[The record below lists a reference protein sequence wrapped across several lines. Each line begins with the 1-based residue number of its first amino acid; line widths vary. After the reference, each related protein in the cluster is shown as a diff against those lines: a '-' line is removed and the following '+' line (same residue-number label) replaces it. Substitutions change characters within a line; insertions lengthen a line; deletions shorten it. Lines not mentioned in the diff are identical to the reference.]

1 MTLFAELQRRKVFK
15 VGAAYL
21 VVAWLLIQVVATLA
35 PQLQLPDWAPRL
47 VTLLLMVGFPVALLL
62 AWMLDVTPEGVK
74 AEAAASSN
82 VPMFAIAGAL
92 AAAALGW
99 YFLAPASEKSAE
111 RGSES
116 LSGTTAPVQFNG
128 KEPESDSD
136 ALSALSGSAPPGSI
150 AVLPFANRSAEA
162 DSLYFADGIH
172 DDLLTQLA
180 RNPALVVISRTS
192 VMGYRDTT
200 KPLRQVGAELG
211 VGAVLEGSVQRAGS
225 RVRIN
230 AQLIDAATDRHLWA
244 ETFDRELS
252 PETMFEIQSE
262 IAAAISTALGRE
274 LVTGSVRAATPT
286 TSNAAAYDLF
296 LRGRAQAGS
305 RVDADIRRTIA
316 VYREAVA
323 ADPEFALAM
332 GELGLELT
340 NLYWFNTRAAT
351 DRDEAR
357 EWIDRALALKP
368 EDPRL
373 RYILARHLY
382 HGRLDYEGAL
392 AELAVAEQ
400 GLPGSADV
408 FMLRSW
414 ILRRSGRALE
424 SVEPMQTAALLDPR
438 SEEVLSG
445 LVETYG
451 MLGDIE
457 NSARWSERMLAVPG
471 MHDYSKVTYAQHRL
485 QLLGDT
491 KAMAVALDSAPDV
504 YGTGVERY
512 LFDTPYLRRD
522 FPGATQA
529 IEAFPE
535 DPLVR
540 QFYLLPKSL
549 LRAFV
554 ARADGRTAAAAEHA
568 REALVVI
575 DKILAADPD
584 DPRAWISKARA
595 LAILGRGDEAREVA
609 RRAMELPG
617 AAKDFLNLAIFRAD
631 YLRAMAMFAD
641 SEELTREMDDYLQMP
656 AKYWF
661 YDGLVLDPAFDPH
674 RAHPAFVALGKR
686 YSRADAMKEGG
697 P

>member
-1 MTLFAELQRRKVFK
+1 MSLMAELRRRKVFK

-35 PQLQLPDWAPRL
+35 PQLQLPDWVPRL

-62 AWMLDVTPEGVK
+62 AWMLDVTPEGLKVDG
-74 AEAAASSN
+74 APAGN
-82 VPMFAIAGAL
+82 TGMYAIAGVLVVAAL
-92 AAAALGW
+92 AW
-99 YFLAPASEKSAE
+99 YFLAPAKKEM
-111 RGSES
+111 GSES
-116 LSGTTAPVQFNG
+116 ISGARATAITTDAQ
-128 KEPESDSD
+128 PEIDSD
-136 ALSALSGSAPPGSI
+136 PISEPAAAPPGSI

-211 VGAVLEGSVQRAGS
+211 VGAVLEGSVQRAGQ

-252 PETMFEIQSE
+252 PETMFAIQSE

-274 LVTGSVRAATPT
+274 LVTGSAPGAAPT
-286 TSNAAAYDLF
+286 TSNAVAYDLF

-305 RVDADIRRTIA
+305 RVEADIRRTIA

-323 ADPEFALAM
+323 ADPAFALAM

-357 EWIDRALALKP
+357 LWIDRALALQP
-368 EDPRL
+368 EHPRL
-373 RYILARHLY
+373 RFILARHLY

-392 AELAVAEQ
+392 AELAKAEQ

-414 ILRRSGRALE
+414 IQRRSGRVLE
-424 SVEPMQTAALLDPR
+424 SLEPMQTAALLDPR

-445 LVETYG
+445 MVETYG
-451 MLGDIE
+451 MLGDVE
-457 NSARWSERMLAVPG
+457 NSALWNERMLAVPG

-485 QLLGDT
+485 LLLGDT
-491 KAMAVALDSAPDV
+491 KAITVALASAPDV

-512 LFDTPYLRRD
+512 LFDAPYLRRD
-522 FPGATQA
+522 FLGAMQA

-540 QFYLLPKSL
+540 QFYFIPKPL
-549 LRAFV
+549 LRAIV
-554 ARADGRTAAAAEHA
+554 TRADGKAAAAGEHA
-568 REALVVI
+568 REALAVL
-575 DKILAADPD
+575 DAFLAANPEDA
-584 DPRAWISKARA
+584 RAWISKARA

-609 RRAMELPG
+609 RRALALPG
-617 AAKDFLNLAIFRAD
+617 VPKDALSFTNYRAD
-631 YLRAMAMFAD
+631 YLRALAMVAD
-641 SEELTREMDDYLQMP
+641 SEELAREMDDYLQIP
-656 AKYWF
+656 AKYWH
-661 YDGLVLDPAFDPH
+661 YDGLMLDPVFDPH
-674 RAHPAFVALGKR
+674 RAHPAFVALAAR
-686 YSRADAMKEGG
+686 YSKAGG
-697 P
+697 TP

>member
-1 MTLFAELQRRKVFK
+1 MSLMAELQRRKVFK

-47 VTLLLMVGFPVALLL
+47 VTLLLMVGFPVALML

-74 AEAAASSN
+74 VDGAAAGN
-82 VPMFAIAGAL
+82 TGRFAIAGVL
-92 AAAALGW
+92 VAAALGW
-99 YFLAPASEKSAE
+99 FFLAPAKEEEEK
-111 RGSES
+111 GSES
-116 LSGTTAPVQFNG
+116 ISGARATASTTDSP
-128 KEPESDSD
+128 PENDSD
-136 ALSALSGSAPPGSI
+136 PFSSFSSPPGSI
-150 AVLPFANRSAEA
+150 AVLPFANRSVEA

-211 VGAVLEGSVQRAGS
+211 VGAVLEGSVQRAGQ

-252 PETMFEIQSE
+252 PETMFEVQSE

-274 LVTGSVRAATPT
+274 LVTGSAPGATPT

-305 RVDADIRRTIA
+305 RVEADIRRTIA

-323 ADPEFALAM
+323 ADPAFALAM

-357 EWIDRALALKP
+357 LWIDRALALQP
-368 EDPRL
+368 EHPRL
-373 RYILARHLY
+373 RFILARHLY

-392 AELAVAEQ
+392 AELAKAEQ

-424 SVEPMQTAALLDPR
+424 SLEPMQTAALLDPR

-445 LVETYG
+445 MVETYG

-457 NSARWSERMLAVPG
+457 ASAQWNERMLAVPG
-471 MHDYSKVTYAQHRL
+471 MHDYSKSAYAGHRL

-491 KAMAVALDSAPDV
+491 QSITTALASAPDV
-504 YGTGVERY
+504 YGSGAERF
-512 LFDTPYLRRD
+512 LFDAPYLRRD
-522 FPGATQA
+522 FQGAMQA
-529 IEAFPE
+529 IEAFPD

-540 QFYLLPKSL
+540 QFYFIPKSL
-549 LRAFV
+549 LRAIV
-554 ARADGRTAAAAEHA
+554 ARAEGRTAAAGEHA
-568 REALVVI
+568 REALVVL
-575 DKILAADPD
+575 DTFLAANPEDA
-584 DPRAWISKARA
+584 RAWISKARA
-595 LAILGRGDEAREVA
+595 LAILGRGDEARDVA
-609 RRAMELPG
+609 RRALALPG
-617 AAKDFLNLAIFRAD
+617 VPKDALSFTIYRAD
-631 YLRAMAMFAD
+631 YLRTLAMVAD
-641 SEELTREMDDYLQMP
+641 SEELAREMDDYLQMP
-656 AKYWF
+656 ATYWY
-661 YDGLVLDPAFDPH
+661 YDGLMLDPAFDPH
-674 RAHPAFVALGKR
+674 RAHPAIVELAKR
-686 YSRADAMKEGG
+686 YSRVGSTEEGG

>member
-47 VTLLLMVGFPVALLL
+47 VTRLLMVGFPVALLL

-74 AEAAASSN
+74 SETSAAGN
-82 VPMFAIAGAL
+82 GRMYAIAGVLVAG
-92 AAAALGW
+92 ALGW
-99 YFLAPASEKSAE
+99 YFLAPAKEE
-111 RGSES
+111 REEMGSES
-116 LSGTTAPVQFNG
+116 ISGASATASSTDSH
-128 KEPESDSD
+128 PEIDSD
-136 ALSALSGSAPPGSI
+136 PISSPPGSI

-180 RNPALVVISRTS
+180 RNPGLVVISRTS

-200 KPLRQVGAELG
+200 KPLRQIGAELG
-211 VGAVLEGSVQRAGS
+211 VGAVLEGSVQRAGQ

-274 LVTGSVRAATPT
+274 LVAGSAPGATPT

-305 RVDADIRRTIA
+305 RVEADIRRTIA

-323 ADPEFALAM
+323 ADPAFALAM

-357 EWIDRALALKP
+357 LWIDRALALQP
-368 EDPRL
+368 EHPRL
-373 RYILARHLY
+373 RFILARHLY

-392 AELAVAEQ
+392 AELAKAEQ

-414 ILRRSGRALE
+414 ILRRSGRVLE
-424 SVEPMQTAALLDPR
+424 SLEPMQTAALLDPR

-445 LVETYG
+445 MVETYG

-457 NSARWSERMLAVPG
+457 ASAQWNERMLAVPG
-471 MHDYSKVTYAQHRL
+471 MHDYSKSAYAGHRL

-491 KAMAVALDSAPDV
+491 QSITAALASAPDV
-504 YGTGVERY
+504 YGAGTERF
-512 LFDTPYLRRD
+512 LFDAPYLRRD
-522 FPGATQA
+522 FQGAMRA
-529 IEAFPE
+529 IEAFPD

-540 QFYLLPKSL
+540 QLYFIPKSL
-549 LRAFV
+549 LRAVV
-554 ARADGRTAAAAEHA
+554 ARAEGRTAAAGEHA
-568 REALVVI
+568 REALAVL
-575 DKILAADPD
+575 DAFLSANPEDA
-584 DPRAWISKARA
+584 RAWISMARV
-595 LAILGRGDEAREVA
+595 LAILGRGDDAREVA
-609 RRAMELPG
+609 RRALALPG
-617 AAKDFLNLAIFRAD
+617 VSKDTLSFSVYRAD
-631 YLRAMAMFAD
+631 YLRALAMFAD
-641 SEELTREMDDYLQMP
+641 SEELAREMDDYLQLP
-656 AKYWF
+656 AKYWY
-661 YDGLVLDPAFDPH
+661 YDGLILDPVFDRH
-674 RAHPAFVALGKR
+674 RAHPAFVALAAR
-686 YSRADAMKEGG
+686 YSKAGG
-697 P
+697 TP

>member
-1 MTLFAELQRRKVFK
+1 MSLMAELQRRKVFK

-35 PQLQLPDWAPRL
+35 PQLQLPDWVPRL

-62 AWMLDVTPEGVK
+62 AWMLDVTPEGLKVDG
-74 AEAAASSN
+74 APAGN
-82 VPMFAIAGAL
+82 TGMYAIAGVL
-92 AAAALGW
+92 VVAALGW
-99 YFLAPASEKSAE
+99 YFLAPAKKEM
-111 RGSES
+111 GSES
-116 LSGTTAPVQFNG
+116 ISGARATASTTDSQ
-128 KEPESDSD
+128 PEIDSD
-136 ALSALSGSAPPGSI
+136 PISDPISEPAAPPPGSI

-211 VGAVLEGSVQRAGS
+211 VGAVLEGSVQRAGQ

-252 PETMFEIQSE
+252 PETMFAIQSE

-274 LVTGSVRAATPT
+274 LVTGSAPGAAPA

-305 RVDADIRRTIA
+305 RVEADIRRTIA

-323 ADPEFALAM
+323 ADPAFALAM

-340 NLYWFNTRAAT
+340 NLYWFNTRAVT

-357 EWIDRALALKP
+357 LWIDRALALQP
-368 EDPRL
+368 EHPRL
-373 RYILARHLY
+373 RFILARHLY

-392 AELAVAEQ
+392 AELAKAEQ

-424 SVEPMQTAALLDPR
+424 SLEPMQTAALLDPR

-445 LVETYG
+445 MVETYG

-457 NSARWSERMLAVPG
+457 NSALWNERMLAVPG

-485 QLLGDT
+485 LLLGDT
-491 KAMAVALDSAPDV
+491 KAIAVALASAPDV

-512 LFDTPYLRRD
+512 LFDAPYLRRD
-522 FPGATQA
+522 FRGAMQA
-529 IEAFPE
+529 IEAFPD

-540 QFYLLPKSL
+540 QFYFIPKSL
-549 LRAFV
+549 LRAIA
-554 ARADGRTAAAAEHA
+554 ARADGKAAAAGEHA
-568 REALVVI
+568 REALAVL
-575 DKILAADPD
+575 DAFLAANPEDA
-584 DPRAWISKARA
+584 RAWISKARA
-595 LAILGRGDEAREVA
+595 LAILGRGEEAREVA
-609 RRAMELPG
+609 RRALALPG
-617 AAKDFLNLAIFRAD
+617 VPKDALSFTNYRAD
-631 YLRAMAMFAD
+631 YLRALAMVAD
-641 SEELTREMDDYLQMP
+641 SEELAREMDDYLQIP
-656 AKYWF
+656 AKYWH
-661 YDGLVLDPAFDPH
+661 YDGLMLDPVFDPH
-674 RAHPAFVALGKR
+674 RAHPAFVALAAR
-686 YSRADAMKEGG
+686 YSKAGG
-697 P
+697 TP

>member
-1 MTLFAELQRRKVFK
+1 MSLYSELQRRKVFK

-21 VVAWLLIQVVATLA
+21 VVAWLLIQVVATVA
-35 PQLQLPDWAPRL
+35 PQLQLPDWVPRL

-74 AEAAASSN
+74 VDGAPAGNSG
-82 VPMFAIAGAL
+82 MYAIAGVL
-92 AAAALGW
+92 VAAALGW
-99 YFLAPASEKSAE
+99 YFLAPAKEE
-111 RGSES
+111 MGSES
-116 LSGTTAPVQFNG
+116 SSGASATASSTDSH
-128 KEPESDSD
+128 PEIDSD
-136 ALSALSGSAPPGSI
+136 PISSPPGSI
-150 AVLPFANRSAEA
+150 AVLPFANRSTEA

-230 AQLIDAATDRHLWA
+230 AQLIDAASDRHLWA

-274 LVTGSVRAATPT
+274 LVAGSAPGATPT

-305 RVDADIRRTIA
+305 RVEADIRRTIA

-323 ADPEFALAM
+323 ADPAFALAM

-357 EWIDRALALKP
+357 LWIDRALALQP
-368 EDPRL
+368 EHPRL
-373 RYILARHLY
+373 RFILARHLY

-392 AELAVAEQ
+392 AELAKAEQ

-414 ILRRSGRALE
+414 ILRRSGRVLE
-424 SVEPMQTAALLDPR
+424 SLEPMQTAALLDPR

-445 LVETYG
+445 MVETYG

-457 NSARWSERMLAVPG
+457 ASAQWNERMLAVPG
-471 MHDYSKVTYAQHRL
+471 MHDYSKSAYAGHRL

-491 KAMAVALDSAPDV
+491 QSITAALASAPDV
-504 YGTGVERY
+504 YGAGTERF
-512 LFDTPYLRRD
+512 LFDAPYLRRD
-522 FPGATQA
+522 FQGAMRA
-529 IEAFPE
+529 IEAFPD

-540 QFYLLPKSL
+540 QFYFIPKSL
-549 LRAFV
+549 LRAVV
-554 ARADGRTAAAAEHA
+554 ARAEGRTAAAGEHA
-568 REALVVI
+568 REALAVL
-575 DKILAADPD
+575 DAFLSANPEDA
-584 DPRAWISKARA
+584 RAWISMARV
-595 LAILGRGDEAREVA
+595 LAILGRGDDAREVA
-609 RRAMELPG
+609 RRALALPG
-617 AAKDFLNLAIFRAD
+617 VSKDTLSFSVYRAD
-631 YLRAMAMFAD
+631 YLRALAMFAD
-641 SEELTREMDDYLQMP
+641 SEELAREMDDYLQLP
-656 AKYWF
+656 AKYWY
-661 YDGLVLDPAFDPH
+661 YDGLILDPVFDRH
-674 RAHPAFVALGKR
+674 RAHPAFVALAAR
-686 YSRADAMKEGG
+686 YSKAGG
-697 P
+697 TP

>member
-74 AEAAASSN
+74 SEISAAGN
-82 VPMFAIAGAL
+82 GRMYAISAAL
-92 AAAALGW
+92 VAAALGW
-99 YFLAPASEKSAE
+99 YFLVPA
-111 RGSES
+111 
-116 LSGTTAPVQFNG
+116 
-128 KEPESDSD
+128 KEEMGPESFSGASPVTGATTVSPENDSGPI
-136 ALSALSGSAPPGSI
+136 SSSSTPPGSI

-211 VGAVLEGSVQRAGS
+211 VGAVLEGSVQRAGQ

-252 PETMFEIQSE
+252 PETLFAVQSE

-274 LVTGSVRAATPT
+274 LAADSGQVAAPT

-296 LRGRAQAGS
+296 LRARAQAGS

-316 VYREAVA
+316 VYRQAVA

-357 EWIDRALALKP
+357 LWIDRALALQP
-368 EDPRL
+368 EHPRL

-424 SVEPMQTAALLDPR
+424 SLEPMQTAALLDPR

-445 LVETYG
+445 MVETYG
-451 MLGDIE
+451 MLGDVG
-457 NSARWSERMLAVPG
+457 NSALWNERMLAVPG
-471 MHDYSKVTYAQHRL
+471 MHDYSKVTHAQHRL
-485 QLLGDT
+485 LLLGDT
-491 KAMAVALDSAPDV
+491 NAITVALASAPDV
-504 YGTGVERY
+504 HGTGVERY
-512 LFDTPYLRRD
+512 LFDAPYLRRD
-522 FPGATQA
+522 FPGATRA

-540 QFYLLPKSL
+540 QFYVLPKSL
-549 LRAFV
+549 LRAVV
-554 ARADGRTAAAAEHA
+554 ARAEGRTAAAAEHA
-568 REALVVI
+568 REALVVL
-575 DKILAADPD
+575 DRILAADPE

-595 LAILGRGDEAREVA
+595 LAILDRGDEAREVA

-617 AAKDFLNLAIFRAD
+617 AAKDFLNLATYRAD
-631 YLRAMAMFAD
+631 YLRAMALFAE
-641 SEELTREMDDYLQMP
+641 SEELAREMDDYLQMP
-656 AKYWF
+656 AKYWY
-661 YDGLVLDPAFDPH
+661 YDGLMLDPVFDPH
-674 RAHPAFVALGKR
+674 RAHPAFVELAKR
-686 YSRADAMKEGG
+686 YSRADSMKEGG